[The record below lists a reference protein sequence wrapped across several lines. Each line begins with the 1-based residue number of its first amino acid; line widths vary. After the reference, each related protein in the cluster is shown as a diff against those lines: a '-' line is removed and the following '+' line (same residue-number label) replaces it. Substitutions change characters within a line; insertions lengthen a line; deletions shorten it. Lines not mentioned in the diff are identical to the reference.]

1 MTEADFGFS
10 LADKVY
16 TAGLFRNLVQAL
28 VVFLITVSEV
38 LNSFN
43 ISVNILIFISRPA
56 YYDERWC
63 SATYVPTPCTTYVPT
78 PCIVL

>member
-1 MTEADFGFS
+1 MTEADFRFS
-10 LADKVY
+10 LADNVY
-16 TAGLFRNLVQAL
+16 RGFVSKSGTGFGG
-28 VVFLITVSEV
+28 FLITVSEI

-63 SATYVPTPCTTYVPT
+63 SATYVPI
-78 PCIVL
+78 PCI